1 MSIVGD
7 GQVMGRLESAL
18 SHEGGEVIRV
28 PAEFVALAVMG
39 MATLL
44 VPSTCASPVELMLT
58 SVVFPEVQV
67 TELEMTWVLLSL
79 YVPVAVYCSVALRP
93 SETLAGVTAMESRIG
108 AVTVRVVE
116 PTTVP
121 EVAEIVVVP
130 IAKLEAKPPAV
141 IVAYAGVLDAHVA
154 VLVRFCVLPS
164 EYVPV
169 AVYCCV

>member
-1 MSIVGD
+1 
-7 GQVMGRLESAL
+7 
-18 SHEGGEVIRV
+18 
-28 PAEFVALAVMG
+28 
-39 MATLL
+39 
-44 VPSTCASPVELMLT
+44 
-58 SVVFPEVQV
+58 
-67 TELEMTWVLLSL
+67 
-79 YVPVAVYCSVALRP
+79 
-93 SETLAGVTAMESRIG
+93 MERRIG

-141 IVAYAGVLDAHVA
+141 IVAKAGVLEAHVA